1 MARRQK
7 KPEEHGNHEGW
18 AIPYGDLITLL
29 LAFFVVMYSVSSVN
43 EGEYRVLSETLLAAF
58 RGEPRTTQPIQI
70 GDQRAGLPRED
81 VELDP
86 VPRSLV
92 DRVPLQEVDTSDSGE
107 GSEGEG
113 SGEDRAEGEP
123 VRLEENPD
131 ETTQRV
137 ALEDRAR
144 DIEAGLQR
152 MAEEVRAS
160 LGEMIELDNIRV
172 RESPFW
178 LELEVETDI
187 LFPSGSAT
195 LSAPARPV
203 LQQIAEILAPF
214 PNPIR
219 VEGHTDNVPIST
231 AAFPSNWELSAA
243 RAANVVRLFQ
253 GNGIE
258 AERLAAIGMGEYRP
272 VADNATAEGRNL
284 NRRVLIVVLAAD
296 TPVGPDSLYGRYEEA
311 GEET

>member
-1 MARRQK
+1 MARRRK
-7 KPEEHGNHEGW
+7 KHEEHGNHEGW

-43 EGEYRVLSETLLAAF
+43 EGQYRVLSETLLAAF
-58 RGEPRTTQPIQI
+58 RGEPRAVSPIQV
-70 GDQRAGLPRED
+70 GDNRAGAPRED

-86 VPRSLV
+86 VPRSQIEQI
-92 DRVPLQEVDTSDSGE
+92 PLAMMSDESDPSEAEEDGEAEHGDPSWEV
-107 GSEGEG
+107 
-113 SGEDRAEGEP
+113 R
-123 VRLEENPD
+123 
-131 ETTQRV
+131 
-137 ALEDRAR
+137 LEDRAR

-152 MAEEVRAS
+152 MAQEVRES
-160 LGEMIELDNIRV
+160 LGEMIELENIRV

-195 LSAPARPV
+195 ISAPARPV
-203 LQQIAEILAPF
+203 LEQIAEILAPF

-253 GNGIE
+253 NTGIT

-272 VADNATAEGRNL
+272 VADNTTAEGRNL

-296 TPVGPDSLYGRYEEA
+296 APVGPDSLYGRYENA
-311 GEET
+311 GEEA

>member
-1 MARRQK
+1 MARRRK

-43 EGEYRVLSETLLAAF
+43 AGKYRVLSESLVAAF
-58 RGEPRTTQPIQI
+58 RGEPRTVTPIQLGENREGI
-70 GDQRAGLPRED
+70 LRED
-81 VELDP
+81 VLLDQ
-86 VPRSLV
+86 VPRSRADLL
-92 DRVPLQEVDTSDSGE
+92 PLEIIDHE
-107 GSEGEG
+107 
-113 SGEDRAEGEP
+113 AEETNAEP
-123 VRLEENPD
+123 VRLEEDADQPAW
-131 ETTQRV
+131 EV

-152 MAEEVRAS
+152 MAEEVRES
-160 LGEMIELDNIRV
+160 LGEMIDLENIRV

-195 LSAPARPV
+195 ISAPARPV
-203 LQQIAEILAPF
+203 LEQIADILTPF

-253 GNGIE
+253 DSGIT

-272 VADNATAEGRNL
+272 IADNATAEGRNL

-296 TPVGPDSLYGRYEEA
+296 APVGPDSLYGRYEDA
-311 GEET
+311 GGEP

>member
-1 MARRQK
+1 MARRRK

-18 AIPYGDLITLL
+18 AIPDGDLITLL

-43 EGEYRVLSETLLAAF
+43 AGKYRVLSESLVAAF
-58 RGEPRTTQPIQI
+58 RGEPRTVSPIQI
-70 GDQRAGLPRED
+70 GENREGTLRED
-81 VELDP
+81 VLLDQ
-86 VPRSLV
+86 VPRSRADLLPLEII
-92 DRVPLQEVDTSDSGE
+92 DHQTDPEEEPEQEPERVRIDD
-107 GSEGEG
+107 SEGEP
-113 SGEDRAEGEP
+113 AWA
-123 VRLEENPD
+123 
-131 ETTQRV
+131 V

-152 MAEEVRAS
+152 MAEEVRES
-160 LGEMIELDNIRV
+160 LGEMIDLENIRV

-195 LSAPARPV
+195 ISAPAEPV

-231 AAFPSNWELSAA
+231 PAFPSNWELSAA

-253 GNGIE
+253 DSGIT
-258 AERLAAIGMGEYRP
+258 AQRLAAIGMGEYRP
-272 VADNATAEGRNL
+272 IADNTTVEGRNL

-296 TPVGPDSLYGRYEEA
+296 APVGPDSLYGRYEDA
-311 GEET
+311 GDEP

>member
-1 MARRQK
+1 MARRRK

-43 EGEYRVLSETLLAAF
+43 AGKYRVLSESLVAAF
-58 RGEPRTTQPIQI
+58 RGEPRTVSPIQL
-70 GDQRAGLPRED
+70 GENREGTLRED
-81 VELDP
+81 VLLDQ
-86 VPRSLV
+86 VPRSQADLL
-92 DRVPLQEVDTSDSGE
+92 PLEIIDHEAEETDAQLQPVQIE
-107 GSEGEG
+107 
-113 SGEDRAEGEP
+113 EDAE
-123 VRLEENPD
+123 
-131 ETTQRV
+131 TQAWEV

-152 MAEEVRAS
+152 MAEEVRES
-160 LGEMIELDNIRV
+160 LGEMIDLENIRV

-195 LSAPARPV
+195 ISAPAIPV
-203 LQQIAEILAPF
+203 LEQIAGILAPF

-219 VEGHTDNVPIST
+219 VEGHTDNVPIAT
-231 AAFPSNWELSAA
+231 PAFPSNWELSAA

-253 GNGIE
+253 DTGIT
-258 AERLAAIGMGEYRP
+258 AQRLAAIGMGEYRP
-272 VADNATAEGRNL
+272 IADNATAEGRNL
-284 NRRVLIVVLAAD
+284 NRRVLIVVLAGDA
-296 TPVGPDSLYGRYEEA
+296 PVGPDSLYGRYEDA
-311 GEET
+311 GGEP

>member
-1 MARRQK
+1 MARRRK

-43 EGEYRVLSETLLAAF
+43 EGEYRVLSETLVAAF
-58 RGEPRTTQPIQI
+58 RGQPRSPQPIQL
-70 GDQRAGLPRED
+70 GDQLVGSPRVD

-92 DRVPLQEVDTSDSGE
+92 DRLPLERPLESESQDQSSEAEREVAVQEDS
-107 GSEGEG
+107 
-113 SGEDRAEGEP
+113 A
-123 VRLEENPD
+123 D
-131 ETTQRV
+131 ESLQRI
-137 ALEDRAR
+137 ALDDRAR
-144 DIEAGLQR
+144 DVEAGLQR
-152 MAEEVRAS
+152 MAEEVRES
-160 LGEMIELDNIRV
+160 LGDLIELDNIRV

-195 LSAPARPV
+195 ISGPAQPV
-203 LQQIAEILAPF
+203 LGQIAEILAPF

-231 AAFPSNWELSAA
+231 PAFPSNWELSAA

-253 GNGIE
+253 DAGIA

-272 VADNATAEGRNL
+272 VADNATVEGRNL

-296 TPVGPDSLYGRYEEA
+296 APVGPDSLYGRYEDTGDDA
-311 GEET
+311 

>member
-1 MARRQK
+1 MARRRK

-43 EGEYRVLSETLLAAF
+43 EGEYRVLSDSLLAAF
-58 RGEPRTTQPIQI
+58 RGQPRTPQPIQL
-70 GDQRAGLPRED
+70 GDQLVGTLRAD

-92 DRVPLQEVDTSDSGE
+92 DQPPLESLVESENLDESPEADREVVVQEDS
-107 GSEGEG
+107 
-113 SGEDRAEGEP
+113 A
-123 VRLEENPD
+123 D
-131 ETTQRV
+131 ESLRRI

-152 MAEEVRAS
+152 MAKEVRES
-160 LGEMIELDNIRV
+160 LGDLIELDNIRV

-195 LSAPARPV
+195 ISGPAQPV
-203 LQQIAEILAPF
+203 LGQIAEILTPF

-219 VEGHTDNVPIST
+219 VEGHTDNLPIST
-231 AAFPSNWELSAA
+231 PAFPSNWELSAA

-253 GNGIE
+253 DAGVA

-272 VADNATAEGRNL
+272 VADNATVVGRNL

-296 TPVGPDSLYGRYEEA
+296 APVGPDSLYGRYEDA
-311 GEET
+311 GDDA

>member
-1 MARRQK
+1 MARRAK
-7 KPEEHGNHEGW
+7 TEEHANHEGW

-43 EGEYRVLSETLLAAF
+43 EGQYRILSETLVAAF
-58 RGEPRTTQPIQI
+58 RGDPRTTQPIRI
-70 GDQRAGLPRED
+70 GDERAGIIRPD

-86 VPRSLV
+86 VPRSLT
-92 DRVPLQEVDTSDSGE
+92 DRLPLEQIEDPAEPSDEEVAVVEDQA
-107 GSEGEG
+107 
-113 SGEDRAEGEP
+113 GEDLP
-123 VRLEENPD
+123 
-131 ETTQRV
+131 RV

-152 MAEEVRAS
+152 MAEEVRRS
-160 LGEMIELDNIRV
+160 LGEMIELENIRV

-195 LSAPARPV
+195 VSSGARPV
-203 LQQIAEILAPF
+203 LSQIAEILDPF

-219 VEGHTDNVPIST
+219 VEGHTDNVPIAT

-253 GNGIE
+253 DVGI
-258 AERLAAIGMGEYRP
+258 APDRLAAIGLGEYRP
-272 VADNATAEGRNL
+272 IADNDSAAGRNQ
-284 NRRVLIVVLAAD
+284 NRRVLIVVLASDAAD
-296 TPVGPDSLYGRYEEA
+296 GADALYGRYDGD
-311 GEET
+311 GEGP

>member
-1 MARRQK
+1 MGRRRK
-7 KPEEHGNHEGW
+7 KVEEHGNHEGW

-58 RGEPRTTQPIQI
+58 RGEPRTPQPIRI
-70 GDQRAGLPRED
+70 GDERAGTIRED

-86 VPRSLV
+86 IPRSLV
-92 DRVPLQEVDTSDSGE
+92 DQPPLE
-107 GSEGEG
+107 
-113 SGEDRAEGEP
+113 
-123 VRLEENPD
+123 RLEESGDGDGEAVALEEDPGE
-131 ETTQRV
+131 ETRRI

-144 DIEAGLQR
+144 DIEAGLR
-152 MAEEVRAS
+152 IMAEEVRQS
-160 LGEMIELDNIRV
+160 LGELIELENIRV

-195 LSAPARPV
+195 VSAAARPV
-203 LQQIAEILAPF
+203 LEQIAEILQPF
-214 PNPIR
+214 PNPVR

-231 AAFPSNWELSAA
+231 ALFPSNWELSAA

-253 GNGIE
+253 DAGID

-272 VADNATAEGRNL
+272 TADNATAEGRNL

-296 TPVGPDSLYGRYEEA
+296 APEGPDSLYGRYDET
-311 GEET
+311 GENG

>member
-1 MARRQK
+1 MARRHR
-7 KPEEHGNHEGW
+7 KPDEHGSHEGW

-58 RGEPRTTQPIQI
+58 RGEPRTPQPIQI
-70 GDQRAGLPRED
+70 GDQRAGLIHED

-92 DRVPLQEVDTSDSGE
+92 DRPLLE
-107 GSEGEG
+107 
-113 SGEDRAEGEP
+113 
-123 VRLEENPD
+123 RLEQTEAPED
-131 ETTQRV
+131 LPEAPESAPVDPVEQVRWA

-144 DIEAGLQR
+144 DIEAGLQI

-160 LGEMIELDNIRV
+160 LGELIELDSIRV

-195 LSAPARPV
+195 VSAAARPV
-203 LQQIAEILAPF
+203 LEQIADILAPF

-219 VEGHTDNVPIST
+219 VEGHTDDVPIST
-231 AAFPSNWELSAA
+231 SAFPSNWELSAA

-253 GNGIE
+253 GAGID

-272 VADNATAEGRNL
+272 IADNETVEGRNL

-296 TPVGPDSLYGRYEEA
+296 SPVGPDSLYGRYNEAEE
-311 GEET
+311 GS

>member
-1 MARRQK
+1 MARRK
-7 KPEEHGNHEGW
+7 KRPEEHGNHEGW

-58 RGEPRTTQPIQI
+58 RGQPRTTQPIQI
-70 GDQRAGLPRED
+70 GDQRAGTARED

-86 VPRSLV
+86 VPRSMIEQM
-92 DRVPLQEVDTSDSGE
+92 PLELMEQVGDGDGLGNGDGE
-107 GSEGEG
+107 T
-113 SGEDRAEGEP
+113 DQTLAR
-123 VRLEENPD
+123 
-131 ETTQRV
+131 
-137 ALEDRAR
+137 EDRAR

-152 MAEEVRAS
+152 MAEEVRQS
-160 LGEMIELDNIRV
+160 LAEMIELDSIRV

-195 LSAPARPV
+195 VSEAARPV
-203 LQQIAEILAPF
+203 LEQIAEILAPF

-253 GNGIE
+253 GTGIE
-258 AERLAAIGMGEYRP
+258 SGRLAAIGMGEYRP
-272 VADNATAEGRNL
+272 VADNATVEGRNL

-296 TPVGPDSLYGRYEEA
+296 SPVGPDSLYGRYDEPEDSA
-311 GEET
+311 

>member
-1 MARRQK
+1 MARRK
-7 KPEEHGNHEGW
+7 KSEEHANHEGW
-18 AIPYGDLITLL
+18 AIPYGDRITLL

-43 EGEYRVLSETLLAAF
+43 EGQYRILSETLVAAF
-58 RGEPRTTQPIQI
+58 RGDPRTTRPIRI
-70 GDQRAGLPRED
+70 GDERAGSILED

-86 VPRSLV
+86 VPRSLT
-92 DRVPLQEVDTSDSGE
+92 DRLPLE
-107 GSEGEG
+107 
-113 SGEDRAEGEP
+113 
-123 VRLEENPD
+123 RLEEPTERID
-131 ETTQRV
+131 EQAVVIDDSPTADTPRI

-152 MAEEVRAS
+152 MAEEVRES
-160 LGEMIELDNIRV
+160 LARMIELDSIRV

-195 LSAPARPV
+195 VSSAAQPV
-203 LQQIAEILAPF
+203 LGQIAEILEPF

-219 VEGHTDNVPIST
+219 VEGHTDNVPIAT

-253 GNGIE
+253 DIGIE
-258 AERLAAIGMGEYRP
+258 PERLAAIGMGEHRP
-272 VADNATAEGRNL
+272 VADNETVAGRNQ
-284 NRRVLIVVLAAD
+284 NRRVLIVVLASETA
-296 TPVGPDSLYGRYEEA
+296 TGPDALYGRYG
-311 GEET
+311 GEGGDV